1 MTMEEFPH
9 FQLKSCEGCVYSSC
23 LCAGEVK
30 TFLWSVTAK
39 RLGEEKKEV
48 GLRSWD
54 GMGPR

>member
-1 MTMEEFPH
+1 MEEFPQ